1 MEFIVNL
8 KEYFANYT
16 IFNYHKNMV
25 KYAVNLIKNKFY
37 ALNLPENVELE
48 HGMLVL
54 VRTEKGEEVAKV
66 NKVNSQISK
75 LWENKK
81 PETLDYIRTLNKQ
94 DRNTLVELEKM
105 QEEGFVKCKQLIAN
119 RKLVMTLV
127 QCKYTFDKKKVTFYY
142 IAPERVDFREL
153 LKDLTQTFKR
163 TRIDLRHI
171 GVRDET
177 SLMQGCGLCGREF
190 CCCSWLRSF
199 DSINIKLAK
208 DQGMPVTPS
217 KISGTCG
224 RLLCCLNYEYKTYI
238 NAAKGLPPVGSP
250 VMSPDGL
257 GKVCALKILT
267 NQIQVKLEDGKLK
280 DYTKDELEIVDQEV
294 NIDID
299 IATHYVD
306 ENDVHIDIKQ
316 LEDDRNSSTGNV

>member
-1 MEFIVNL
+1 MI
-8 KEYFANYT
+8 
-16 IFNYHKNMV
+16 
-25 KYAVNLIKNKFY
+25 KYAVNLIKNKFF
-37 ALNLPENVELE
+37 ALNIAENIELE

-54 VRTEKGEEVAKV
+54 VQTEKGEEIAKV
-66 NKVNSQISK
+66 QKINSQISK
-75 LWENKK
+75 LWEDKK
-81 PETLDYIRTLNKQ
+81 PDTLNFIRVLEEK
-94 DRNTLVELEKM
+94 DRDTLVELEKM
-105 QEEGFVKCKQLIAN
+105 QSEGFVKCKELIQKH
-119 RKLVMTLV
+119 KLVMNLI
-127 QCKYTFDKKKVTFYY
+127 QCKYTFDKRKVTFYY

-177 SLMQGCGLCGREF
+177 SLMQGCGLCGREY

-208 DQGMPVTPS
+208 DQGLSVTPS

-224 RLLCCLNYEYKTYI
+224 RLLCCLNYEYKNYI
-238 NAAKGLPPVGSP
+238 EMAKGLPPVGSA

-257 GKVCALKILT
+257 GKVCALKFLT
-267 NQIQVKLEDGKLK
+267 NQIQVKLEDGKIK
-280 DYTKDELEIVDQEV
+280 DYAKNELEIVDQEV

-299 IATHYVD
+299 IINHYVD
-306 ENDVHIDIKQ
+306 ESEAHINIKD